1 MQPLILNEEQSLL
14 RDSAVDFVAQR
25 SPISRMRSLRDAGDD
40 LGFDPTIWKEMADL
54 GWPGILIPEAYGGLG
69 LGYAEMVVVLEELGC
84 ALAPEPFLGTVLLG
98 ANAILLGGSEAQKQE
113 ELPAVAAGE
122 RFLALAHHEPGARHQ
137 IYRVQ
142 TKAVVDGDDFLL
154 DGRKDLVLDGPGA
167 SKIIIPARTS
177 GEADDREGITL
188 FLVDADATGLTRTN
202 QHLIDSRGASM
213 LDLQGVRVA
222 ANAVIGE
229 VGAGAALLDAVLER
243 ALVGLS
249 AEMLGGMRTAFEMT
263 TAYLRDREQFG
274 VKIGSFQALKHR
286 AARMFVDVEL
296 ARSTVMGA
304 ARAIDDQN
312 DEVAQLA
319 ALAKGLL
326 SASYVDVA
334 NEAVQMHGG
343 IGMTDEHDIGFFLK
357 RARSTEL
364 LFGDAAF
371 HRNRWAELSGY

>member
-1 MQPLILNEEQSLL
+1 
-14 RDSAVDFVAQR
+14 
-25 SPISRMRSLRDAGDD
+25 
-40 LGFDPTIWKEMADL
+40 
-54 GWPGILIPEAYGGLG
+54 
-69 LGYAEMVVVLEELGC
+69 
-84 ALAPEPFLGTVLLG
+84 
-98 ANAILLGGSEAQKQE
+98 
-113 ELPAVAAGE
+113 
-122 RFLALAHHEPGARHQ
+122 
-137 IYRVQ
+137 
-142 TKAVVDGDDFLL
+142 
-154 DGRKDLVLDGPGA
+154 
-167 SKIIIPARTS
+167 
-177 GEADDREGITL
+177 
-188 FLVDADATGLTRTN
+188 
-202 QHLIDSRGASM
+202 M
-213 LDLQGVRVA
+213 LDLDGVRVA
-222 ANAVIGE
+222 GSAVIGE
-229 VGAGAALLDAVLER
+229 VGGGAAVLDAVLER
-243 ALVGLS
+243 TLVGLS

-304 ARAIDDQN
+304 ARAIDDQ
-312 DEVAQLA
+312 DDGVTQLA

-371 HRNRWAELSGY
+371 HRSRWAELSGY